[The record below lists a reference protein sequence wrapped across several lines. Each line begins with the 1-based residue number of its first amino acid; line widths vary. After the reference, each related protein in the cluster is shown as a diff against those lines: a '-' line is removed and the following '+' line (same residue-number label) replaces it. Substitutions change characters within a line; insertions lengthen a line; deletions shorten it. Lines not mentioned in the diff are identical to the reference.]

1 MDWLDK
7 IPKWIQ
13 IPLKILLPAL
23 CIFSGFLLLISDGL
37 AEKLYL
43 REFRQQ
49 NGFAFGLIFVITLTL
64 ILVYLIFFA
73 SKPAIQKL
81 NNYMLKKK
89 LIKKFKNLESIYK
102 SVLYQMYKTPSHSI
116 EMELSNAIATYL
128 LNISAVDRGV
138 VSRIGYVFDF
148 YLQPWVI
155 WGIESEIKDAEK
167 FIKNYEKNNSKLQK
181 KDDFSV
187 YTENYEYYKKFL
199 EFINTPVKEEQETY

>member
-81 NNYMLKKK
+81 NNYILKKK

-138 VSRIGYVFDF
+138 VSRIGYIFDF

>member
-23 CIFSGFLLLISDGL
+23 CVFSGFLLLISDGL

-64 ILVYLIFFA
+64 ILVYIIFFA

-81 NNYMLKKK
+81 NNYMLKKN
-89 LIKKFKNLESIYK
+89 LIQKFKDLEPIYK
-102 SVLYQMYKTPSHSI
+102 SILYQIYRTPSKTMTMDI
-116 EMELSNAIATYL
+116 DNANTVYL
-128 LNISAVDRGV
+128 MNINAVGHGQV
-138 VSRIGYVFDF
+138 AVLGFSFNF

-167 FIKNYEKNNSKLQK
+167 FIKIYEKNNSKLQK

>member
-23 CIFSGFLLLISDGL
+23 CLFSGFLLLISDGL

-49 NGFAFGLIFVITLTL
+49 NGFAFGLIFIITLTL

-81 NNYMLKKK
+81 KNYLLKKK
-89 LIKKFKNLESIYK
+89 LIKRFKNLEEIYK
-102 SVLYQMYKTPSHSI
+102 NVLYQMYKTPSHSI
-116 EMELSNAIATYL
+116 EMELSNAIATFL
-128 LNISAVDRGV
+128 LDISAINRGV
-138 VSRIGYVFDF
+138 VSTIGCVFDF

-167 FIKNYEKNNSKLQK
+167 YIINYEKNKSKLQK
-181 KDDFSV
+181 KNSFSV
-187 YTENYEYYKKFL
+187 YTKNYEYYKKIL
-199 EFINTPVKEEQETY
+199 AFINTPVKEEQEIY

>member
-23 CIFSGFLLLISDGL
+23 CGFSGFLLLISDGL

-64 ILVYLIFFA
+64 ILVYIIFFA

-81 NNYMLKKK
+81 NNYMLKKN
-89 LIKKFKNLESIYK
+89 LIQKFKDLEPIYK

-167 FIKNYEKNNSKLQK
+167 YIKNYERNKSKLQK
-181 KDDFSV
+181 KEDFSV
-187 YTENYEYYKKFL
+187 YTKNYEYYKKFL

>member
-7 IPKWIQ
+7 IPKRIQ

-23 CIFSGFLLLISDGL
+23 CVFSGFLLLISDGL
-37 AEKLYL
+37 AEKFYL

-49 NGFAFGLIFVITLTL
+49 NGFALGLIFVVTVTL

-73 SKPAIQKL
+73 SKPAIRKL
-81 NNYMLKKK
+81 KNYMLKKN
-89 LIKKFKNLESIYK
+89 LIRKFKDLEPIYK

-116 EMELSNAIATYL
+116 EMELSNVTTTYL
-128 LNISAVDRGV
+128 LNIDAVNRGV
-138 VSRIGYVFDF
+138 VSTMGYVFEF

-167 FIKNYEKNNSKLQK
+167 HIKIYERNKAKLQK

-199 EFINTPVKEEQETY
+199 EFINTPVKEEQDYC

>member
-81 NNYMLKKK
+81 NNYILKKK

-167 FIKNYEKNNSKLQK
+167 YIKNYEKNNSKLQK

-187 YTENYEYYKKFL
+187 YTEIYEYYKKFL